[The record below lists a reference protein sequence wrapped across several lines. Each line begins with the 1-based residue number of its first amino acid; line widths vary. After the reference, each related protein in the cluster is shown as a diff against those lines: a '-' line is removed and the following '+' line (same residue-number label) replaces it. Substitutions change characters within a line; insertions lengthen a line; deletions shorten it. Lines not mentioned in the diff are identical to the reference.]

1 MKKVLL
7 SLLLL
12 LTLSGCAHIHMEN
25 SREEPVALQ
34 PRESLTTK
42 IPELDGPA
50 ITIAVYGFQDKTGQ
64 MKPNDKLAVFS
75 KAVTQG
81 AEVFLIKSLQDSKNW
96 FKVVERVGLD
106 NLIKE
111 RQLIRNQREV
121 YEGKDARPLKPMTV
135 AGVMIEGGIIGYD
148 SNIRSGGNGARFLGI
163 GGSQQYRV
171 DEIVISMRLIS
182 VNSGE
187 VLLTSAVSKTIYSTQ
202 HNVGVLRFV
211 DAGTKALELENG
223 MALNEPTTYAVR
235 VAIEQAVHDMIIEGE
250 KKGIWRF
257 KKPKPVVEQS
267 TPTVNAV
274 PEKPE
279 EKKDELVQ
287 PQTSQAPQGAPEPVP
302 AAPIEPVGGKSNEA
316 IPGVEPKKEEKV
328 TRIVP
333 IKPEHLVVIDEKTEA
348 KAETKTIIPSQELK
362 SNAELFAPRYLAQD
376 AFVYKEANEKSQ
388 RTWLLKK
395 GTELTIISP
404 GPEGWHL
411 VRDAEKR
418 KGFVKQDVLTNKQ
431 Q

>member
-1 MKKVLL
+1 MKQVLL
-7 SLLLL
+7 SLLLV
-12 LTLSGCAHIHMEN
+12 TILSGCAHIQMEA

-42 IPELDGPA
+42 IPELDGPPL
-50 ITIAVYGFQDKTGQ
+50 TIAVYGFQDKTGQ

-121 YEGKDARPLKPMTV
+121 YEGKDAKPLKPMTV
-135 AGVMIEGGIIGYD
+135 AGVMIEGGIIGFD

-171 DEIVISMRLIS
+171 DEVVISLRLVS

-187 VLLTSAVSKTIYSTQ
+187 VLITNAVSKTIYSTQ

-223 MALNEPTTYAVR
+223 QALNEPTTYAVR
-235 VAIEQAVHDMIIEGE
+235 VAIEQAVYDMIVEGQ
-250 KKGIWRF
+250 KKGLWRY
-257 KKPKPVVEQS
+257 KVSKP
-267 TPTVNAV
+267 AV
-274 PEKPE
+274 IE
-279 EKKDELVQ
+279 EKKNELVQ
-287 PQTSQAPQGAPEPVP
+287 PQTVEISKGAAEPVS
-302 AAPIEPVGGKSNEA
+302 ATQIEPSIRKDNEG
-316 IPGVEPKKEEKV
+316 I
-328 TRIVP
+328 
-333 IKPEHLVVIDEKTEA
+333 KTESKA
-348 KAETKTIIPSQELK
+348 KDQGPEIDSTATLK
-362 SNAELFAPRYLAQD
+362 ANLKPTASVQGLKPNVELFEPRYLIQD
-376 AFVYKEANEKSQ
+376 AFVYRESNEKSQ
-388 RTWLLKK
+388 RTWWLKK
-395 GTELTIISP
+395 GTKLSIITP
-404 GPEGWHL
+404 GPEGWHF
-411 VRDAEKR
+411 VQDEEKR
-418 KGFVKQDVLTNKQ
+418 KGFVKADVLSLHKP
-431 Q
+431 

>member
-1 MKKVLL
+1 MRYIWL
-7 SLLLL
+7 SLLTVLA
-12 LTLSGCAHIHMEN
+12 LSGCAATYMETAK
-25 SREEPVALQ
+25 EEPVALK
-34 PRESLTTK
+34 PRENLTTK
-42 IPELDGPA
+42 IPQLDGPP
-50 ITIAVYGFQDKTGQ
+50 ITIAVYGFTDKTGQ
-64 MKPNDKLAVFS
+64 MKPNDRLAVFS

-121 YEGKDARPLKPMTV
+121 YEGKDAKPLKPMTV

-171 DEIVISMRLIS
+171 DEVVISLRLIS

-187 VLLTSAVSKTIYSTQ
+187 ILITNAVSKTIYSTQ

-223 MALNEPTTYAVR
+223 QALNEPTTYAVR
-235 VAIEQAVHDMIIEGE
+235 IAIEQAVYDMIIEGE

-257 KKPKPVVEQS
+257 QKKSVTQP
-267 TPTVNAV
+267 TPIT
-274 PEKPE
+274 KE

-287 PQTSQAPQGAPEPVP
+287 TQTSQASAAVEKPTDSPPPPIGPIQRESNEESKGVKSDAEKATGIVDTKIESPV
-302 AAPIEPVGGKSNEA
+302 ATEERTEIKIEPKIES
-316 IPGVEPKKEEKV
+316 PTPVEIV
-328 TRIVP
+328 TPTVQ
-333 IKPEHLVVIDEKTEA
+333 L
-348 KAETKTIIPSQELK
+348 QY
-362 SNAELFAPRYLAQD
+362 FRYLKQD
-376 AFVYKEANEKSQ
+376 SFVYKEPNEKSQ

-395 GTELTIISP
+395 GTEFNTVSP
-404 GPEGWHL
+404 GPEGWYY
-411 VRDAEKR
+411 VVDAEKR
-418 KGFVKQDVLTNKQ
+418 KGYVRTDVLSEHKP
-431 Q
+431 

>member
-1 MKKVLL
+1 MKRLAL
-7 SLLLL
+7 SLLIA
-12 LTLSGCAHIHMEN
+12 TALSGCATVHMEAG
-25 SREEPVALQ
+25 RDEPVALQ

-187 VLLTSAVSKTIYSTQ
+187 VLLTTAVSKTIFSTQ

-235 VAIEQAVHDMIIEGE
+235 VAIEQAVYDMIVEGE
-250 KKGIWRF
+250 KKGIWRY
-257 KKPKPVVEQS
+257 KKVV
-267 TPTVNAV
+267 PAV
-274 PEKPE
+274 VKEEIKVE
-279 EKKDELVQ
+279 EKKDVVVEPQPITETKPEAVLVPRVVPIVKKEEVKVEEKKDVVVQ
-287 PQTSQAPQGAPEPVP
+287 PQT
-302 AAPIEPVGGKSNEA
+302 KSE
-316 IPGVEPKKEEKV
+316 
-328 TRIVP
+328 T
-333 IKPEHLVVIDEKTEA
+333 KTEA
-348 KAETKTIIPSQELK
+348 VPSTAAEVKKEQPKAPADLFGTRLLK
-362 SNAELFAPRYLAQD
+362 ED
-376 AFVYKEANEKSQ
+376 AYVYKEADEKSQ

>member
-1 MKKVLL
+1 MKRLIL
-7 SLLLL
+7 SFVIA
-12 LTLSGCAHIHMEN
+12 TALSGCASIHMDVG
-25 SREEPVALQ
+25 RDEPVALQ

-50 ITIAVYGFQDKTGQ
+50 ITIAVYGFTDKTGQ

-187 VLLTSAVSKTIYSTQ
+187 VLLTTAVSKTIFSTQ

-235 VAIEQAVHDMIIEGE
+235 VAIEQAVYDMIVEGE

-257 KKPKPVVEQS
+257 KKHVQAS
-267 TPTVNAV
+267 R
-274 PEKPE
+274 PEEVKVE
-279 EKKDELVQ
+279 EKKDVVIQTQPISETKPEAELVPRVSKEVKQEEVKVEEKKDVVVQ
-287 PQTSQAPQGAPEPVP
+287 PQT
-302 AAPIEPVGGKSNEA
+302 KSE
-316 IPGVEPKKEEKV
+316 
-328 TRIVP
+328 T
-333 IKPEHLVVIDEKTEA
+333 KTEA
-348 KAETKTIIPSQELK
+348 VPSTATEVKKEQPKESVDLFGTKLLK
-362 SNAELFAPRYLAQD
+362 ED
-376 AFVYKEANEKSQ
+376 AYVYKEADDKSQ

-418 KGFVKQDVLTNKQ
+418 KGFVKQDVLTNKPQ
-431 Q
+431 

>member
-1 MKKVLL
+1 MKYI
-7 SLLLL
+7 LLLIT
-12 LTLSGCAHIHMEN
+12 LTVLSGCANVHMDL
-25 SREEPVALQ
+25 SQEEPIALK
-34 PRESLTTK
+34 PRQNLVVNL
-42 IPELDGPA
+42 PELDGPPV
-50 ITIAVYGFQDKTGQ
+50 TIAVYSFQDKTGQ

-81 AEVFLIKSLQDSKNW
+81 AEVFLIKSLQDAKTW

-171 DEIVISMRLIS
+171 DEIVISLRLIS

-187 VLLTSAVSKTIYSTQ
+187 VLLSNAVSKTIYSTQ

-223 MALNEPTTYAVR
+223 SALNEPTTYAVR
-235 VAIEQAVHDMIIEGE
+235 VSIDQAVHDMIIEGE
-250 KKGIWRF
+250 KKGLWRF
-257 KKPKPVVEQS
+257 KKPTPEPAPVIIKE
-267 TPTVNAV
+267 N
-274 PEKPE
+274 
-279 EKKDELVQ
+279 KDELVQ
-287 PQTSQAPQGAPEPVP
+287 PQTESE
-302 AAPIEPVGGKSNEA
+302 
-316 IPGVEPKKEEKV
+316 
-328 TRIVP
+328 T
-333 IKPEHLVVIDEKTEA
+333 KTEA
-348 KAETKTIIPSQELK
+348 VPSTAQEVKADLKPIASTQGLQVDLII
-362 SNAELFAPRYLAQD
+362 PRYLTED
-376 AFVYKEANEKSQ
+376 AYVYKEPNEKSQ

-395 GTELTIISP
+395 GTVLSIQSP
-404 GPEGWHL
+404 GPEGWHF
-411 VRDAEKR
+411 VQDEQKR
-418 KGFVKQDVLTNKQ
+418 RGFVKIDVLSVHKP
-431 Q
+431 

>member
-1 MKKVLL
+1 MKLIL
-7 SLLLL
+7 SLLLV
-12 LTLSGCAHIHMEN
+12 TVLSGCATIHMDAA
-25 SREEPVALQ
+25 REDAVALT
-34 PRESLTTK
+34 PRESLTNK
-42 IPELDGPA
+42 IPQLDGPPM
-50 ITIAVYGFQDKTGQ
+50 TIAVYGFTDKTGQ
-64 MKPNDKLAVFS
+64 MKPNDRLAVFS

-81 AEVFLIKSLQDSKNW
+81 SEVFLIKALQDSKNW

-135 AGVMIEGGIIGYD
+135 AGIMIEGGIIGYD

-171 DEIVISMRLIS
+171 DEIVISLRLVS

-187 VLLTSAVSKTIYSTQ
+187 VLISNAVSKTIYSTQ

-223 MALNEPTTYAVR
+223 QALNEPTTYAVR
-235 VAIEQAVHDMIIEGE
+235 VAIEQAVYDMIIEGE
-250 KKGIWRF
+250 KKGMWRF
-257 KKPKPVVEQS
+257 KKSVTQEVPVV
-267 TPTVNAV
+267 
-274 PEKPE
+274 KE

>member
-1 MKKVLL
+1 MKKLIL
-7 SLLLL
+7 SFVIA
-12 LTLSGCAHIHMEN
+12 TALSGCATIQME
-25 SREEPVALQ
+25 SGKEEPVALQ

-42 IPELDGPA
+42 IPELDGPP

-148 SNIRSGGNGARFLGI
+148 SNIRSGGSGARFLGI

-187 VLLTSAVSKTIYSTQ
+187 VLLTTAVSKTIFSTQ
-202 HNVGVLRFV
+202 HNVGMLRFV

-235 VAIEQAVHDMIIEGE
+235 VAIEQAVYDMIVEGE

-257 KKPKPVVEQS
+257 KKPVQAS
-267 TPTVNAV
+267 R
-274 PEKPE
+274 PEEVKVE
-279 EKKDELVQ
+279 EKKDVVIQTQPITETNPEAVLVPRVVPPVTKEVKQEEVKVEEKKDVVVQ
-287 PQTSQAPQGAPEPVP
+287 PQT
-302 AAPIEPVGGKSNEA
+302 KSE
-316 IPGVEPKKEEKV
+316 
-328 TRIVP
+328 T
-333 IKPEHLVVIDEKTEA
+333 KTEA
-348 KAETKTIIPSQELK
+348 VPSTTTEIKKEQPKGPVDLFGTRVLK
-362 SNAELFAPRYLAQD
+362 ED
-376 AFVYKEANEKSQ
+376 AYVYKEADDKSQ
-388 RTWLLKK
+388 RTWQLKK

-418 KGFVKQDVLTNKQ
+418 KGFVKQDVLTNKPQ
-431 Q
+431 

>member
-1 MKKVLL
+1 MKRLVL
-7 SLLLL
+7 SLLIAT
-12 LTLSGCAHIHMEN
+12 TLSGCATIHMDAGK
-25 SREEPVALQ
+25 EEPVALQ

-42 IPELDGPA
+42 IPELDGPP

-187 VLLTSAVSKTIYSTQ
+187 VLLTTAVSKTIFSTQ

-235 VAIEQAVHDMIIEGE
+235 VAIEQAVYDMIVEGE
-250 KKGIWRF
+250 KKGIWRY
-257 KKPKPVVEQS
+257 KKPVPAVVKEE
-267 TPTVNAV
+267 PKAEVKV
-274 PEKPE
+274 E
-279 EKKDELVQ
+279 EKKDV
-287 PQTSQAPQGAPEPVP
+287 V
-302 AAPIEPVGGKSNEA
+302 
-316 IPGVEPKKEEKV
+316 VEPQPISETKPEAVLVSKVVPIALAEIKKEEVKV
-328 TRIVP
+328 EE
-333 IKPEHLVVIDEKTEA
+333 KKDVVVQSQTKS
-348 KAETKTIIPSQELK
+348 ETKTQAVPSAATEIKKDPVDLFGTRVLK
-362 SNAELFAPRYLAQD
+362 EDAYL
-376 AFVYKEANEKSQ
+376 YKEADDKSQ
-388 RTWLLKK
+388 RTWQLKK
-395 GTELTIISP
+395 GVELTIISP